1 MIVFAKFT
9 DEERDHVDRIVER
22 AKDLVP
28 DVSSLEVRMD
38 ISVVHA
44 QAPLRLGEFAAADDG
59 NFGHDLYGILSH
71 LNRLTG
77 EMEDCF
83 VPRFTA

>member
-1 MIVFAKFT
+1 MIEFVKFT
-9 DEERDHVDRIVER
+9 DEEQGSVDRIVDR

-28 DVSSLEVRMD
+28 NVSPLEVRMD
-38 ISVVHA
+38 ISAVHA
-44 QAPLRLGEFAAADDG
+44 QTPLRLEEFAAADDG

-77 EMEDCF
+77 EMGDCF

>member
-1 MIVFAKFT
+1 MIEFVKFT
-9 DEERDHVDRIVER
+9 DEEQGSVDRIVDR

-28 DVSSLEVRMD
+28 NVSPLEVRMD

-44 QAPLRLGEFAAADDG
+44 QTSLRLGEFASADAG
-59 NFGHDLYGILSH
+59 NFGHDLFGILTH

-77 EMEDCF
+77 ELEDCF
-83 VPRFTA
+83 VPRFAA